1 MMFSELIDSFDEVI
15 LILDLKILLILASF
29 ETLDFFDLGVP
40 EETSKV
46 GDSKTV
52 VSSKTG
58 ARFACLI
65 NFRMNLKPTRDV
77 NSSENFILRGI
88 EESRNGK
95 MTFFEDRG
103 VRNLFLGVLG
113 EFRGTI
119 LVRPS
124 KTNMGCYRLQCNGM
138 FFHSATQVGHFIES
152 LVCNIMLQM

>member
-1 MMFSELIDSFDEVI
+1 MIFSEVIPLLDNFDEVT
-15 LILDLKILLILASF
+15 LILDLKILLMLASF

-95 MTFFEDRG
+95 FTFLGDRG
-103 VRNLFLGVLG
+103 RRGLVLGVLG
-113 EFRGTI
+113 EFRGMIYSI
-119 LVRPS
+119 LSLKPS
-124 KTNMGCYRLQCNGM
+124 NNLN
-138 FFHSATQVGHFIES
+138 
-152 LVCNIMLQM
+152 